1 MRGGTVPVWVRASPG
16 PEKYD
21 RGTNS
26 RKPPAN
32 LPFKRI
38 DAAGAYGGQSTE
50 WVESRV
56 EGAWGARTGVLPN
69 LARGSP
75 VGGTCRCRAP
85 GPSWLQETGSTS

>member
-1 MRGGTVPVWVRASPG
+1 MWVRASPG

-32 LPFKRI
+32 FPFKRF
-38 DAAGAYGGQSTE
+38 DGTGASRWQPAE
-50 WVESRV
+50 WVASRV
-56 EGAWGARTGVLPN
+56 EGAWGDRNGVLPN

-85 GPSWLQETGSTS
+85 GLSCLQGTGSSS